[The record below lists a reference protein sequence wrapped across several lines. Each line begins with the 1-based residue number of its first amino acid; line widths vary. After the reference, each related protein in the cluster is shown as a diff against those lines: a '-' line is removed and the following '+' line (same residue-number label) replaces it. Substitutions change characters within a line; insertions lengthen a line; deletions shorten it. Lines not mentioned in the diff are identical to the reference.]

1 MDNGKTM
8 THGAIMEAHYCEQ
21 RLPHFRGNPLIEAL
35 PPSPSDDDLFD
46 MLSVRPEFYVEQ
58 REWPTHERL
67 HMLET
72 LRTFLIPMSRHIE
85 LARSLDSM
93 LRSGYVGRAPRTPEH
108 ARRFRAD
115 YPLVGADQPYLGGV
129 STIGAQV
136 SALLMGTSGMGKT
149 TAVKRIFSQFPQV
162 IYHPEYHLYQVTRL
176 HVEMPSDGSSI
187 KGLAHGILHQ
197 LDQLIPGARYF
208 ETYAQKGRTGADALM
223 RSVARVLNMHCVGFL
238 VADEIQNLTN
248 SHKSAQIVMTELV
261 SACND
266 LGVPLLYIG
275 TNKAAQIFSLD
286 FRQSRRASGHGMTEW
301 GRLPEVADDGKPSEW
316 REFLEVL
323 WSYQWTRTAV
333 ALDAQL
339 ASTMY
344 YCCQGVIDLAI
355 KLFASAQA
363 RAILDGSEKVTAR
376 LVADVYEQEFKLLH
390 PMVDALRKNDIEEL
404 VHFSDIA
411 PISLQEMMQGFARK
425 AKVKVSDVYNIR
437 ADHPTFVPRLATSL
451 VAVGYGEEEA
461 RAAAHEA
468 AVGNSQTTLAEGMQ
482 SAMTSMAP
490 AKRKRARPSASKN
503 SPVETASN
511 FEDRPE
517 DYRRAISLASAKG
530 TTVLQQMRD
539 LGMLQDLHEMV
550 EIG

>member
-1 MDNGKTM
+1 MDNGKATERD
-8 THGAIMEAHYCEQ
+8 GIVQAQYSQQ
-21 RLPHFRGNPLIEAL
+21 RLPHFRDNPLIEAL
-35 PPSPSDDDLFD
+35 PPSLSEDELLE
-46 MLSVRPEFYVEQ
+46 MLSVRPEFAAEQ

-72 LRTFLIPMSRHIE
+72 LRTFMIPMSRHIE

-115 YPLVGADQPYLGGV
+115 YPLVGADKPYLGAV
-129 STIGAQV
+129 SALGAQV

-149 TAVKRIFSQFPQV
+149 TAVKRFFSQFPQV
-162 IYHPEYHLYQVTRL
+162 IYHPDYNLYQVTRL

-208 ETYAQKGRTGADALM
+208 ETYAQKGRTGADSLM

-248 SHKSAQIVMTELV
+248 SHKSAQTVMTELV

-301 GRLPEVADDGKPSEW
+301 CRLPEVTEDGTSSEW
-316 REFLEVL
+316 RDFLEVL
-323 WSYQWTRTAV
+323 WSYQWTRKPV
-333 ALDAQL
+333 QLDAHL

-411 PISLQEMMQGFARK
+411 PVSLQEMMQGFARK
-425 AKVKVSDVYNIR
+425 ARVKGSAAYTLKGDN
-437 ADHPTFVPRLATSL
+437 PTFVGRLATSL
-451 VAVGYGEEEA
+451 VAAGYEEEEA
-461 RAAAHEA
+461 RAAAEEA
-468 AVGNSQTTLAEGMQ
+468 AAGGDQVTLAEGMQ

-490 AKRKRARPSASKN
+490 TKRKRANSSPTKSKPAEAAN
-503 SPVETASN
+503 N

-517 DYRRAISLASAKG
+517 DYRRASSLANTKG
-530 TTVLQQMRD
+530 TTVLQQLQD
-539 LGMLQDLHEMV
+539 LGMLEPLNELV
-550 EIG
+550 ELG